1 MKKLITLLLFPILC
15 IGQIQIG
22 SNIPGAAANDQCG
35 SSVAMSSDGSIV
47 AVGSSHHEGSGTTAG
62 PRGHTRVY
70 QNVAGVWTQIGADID
85 GEALGDQA
93 GSSVSLSSDGTVL
106 AIGAPYNDGIYG
118 NGTNTTYSGHV
129 RVYKYNAGAWTK
141 IGADINGE
149 STIDVN
155 GWSVSLS
162 ADGNVVA
169 MGAPGNYN
177 SNNAQAGHVRIY
189 RNIDSVW
196 TQIGSDID
204 GLASNDRNGASV
216 SLSSDGNIVAIGAPH
231 NYSQVITSGYV
242 RVFQNLAG
250 VWTQVGAT
258 ITGEGT
264 YGTSGS
270 SVALSSDG
278 TILAIGD
285 PSNNGVNGSD
295 SGHVR
300 VYRNVSGT
308 WTQIGADIDGKA
320 ANNQSGSSIS
330 LSSDGT
336 ILAIGSP
343 RNSNGNAQN
352 CGLVRIYQNVGNVW
366 TLVGTDILGLGSN
379 HLNGT
384 SVSLSGNGTVLAM
397 GAPVTYDGG
406 IPGMTRVYNISAVL
420 SSDDFVLNHFSI
432 YPNPSKDIVT
442 ISVAQNLQLEK
453 VTVYNQLG
461 QIVKTTTNT
470 VVDLSELATGSYYVE
485 IITHKGKGTKIFI
498 KE

>member
-1 MKKLITLLLFPILC
+1 MKKQLLLLLFPILS

-22 SNIPGAAANDQCG
+22 SNIPGEAANDQCG

-47 AVGSSHHEGSGTTAG
+47 AIGSSHHDGSGTTAG

-70 QNVAGVWTQIGADID
+70 QNVSGVWTQIGADIN

-93 GSSVSLSSDGTVL
+93 GTSVSLSSDGTVL

-118 NGTNTTYSGHV
+118 NGSNDTYSGHV
-129 RVYKYNAGAWTK
+129 RVYKYNAGVWTK
-141 IGADINGE
+141 IGADLNGE

-169 MGAPGNYN
+169 MGSPGNYN
-177 SNNAQAGHVRIY
+177 SNGARAGHVRIY
-189 RNIDSVW
+189 RNIEGVW
-196 TQIGSDID
+196 TQVGADID
-204 GLASNDRNGASV
+204 GLAMDDRSGASV
-216 SLSSDGNIVAIGAPH
+216 SLSGDGNIVAVGAPH

-250 VWTQVGAT
+250 VWTQIGAT
-258 ITGEGT
+258 INGEGT

-270 SVALSSDG
+270 SVSLSSDG

-320 ANNQSGSSIS
+320 ANNYSGSSIS
-330 LSSDGT
+330 LSGDGT

-343 RNSNGNAQN
+343 RNSNGNTQN
-352 CGLVRIYQNVGNVW
+352 CGLVRIYQNVGDVW
-366 TLVGTDILGLGSN
+366 TLIGTDIIGLGSN

-384 SVSLSGNGTVLAM
+384 SVSLSSNGTVLAI
-397 GAPVTYDGG
+397 GAPVMYDGG
-406 IPGMTRVYNISAVL
+406 IPGMTRIYNISAVL
-420 SSDDFVLNHFSI
+420 SNDDFVLNAFSI
-432 YPNPSKDIVT
+432 SPNPSKDFVT
-442 ISVAQNLQLEK
+442 ISMENNLLLKK
-453 VTVYNQLG
+453 VTIYNQLG
-461 QIVKTTTNT
+461 QLMKTTTNSI
-470 VVDLSELATGSYYVE
+470 VDISELTNGSYYVE
-485 IITHKGKGTKIFI
+485 IITDKGKGTK
-498 KE
+498 KMVKG